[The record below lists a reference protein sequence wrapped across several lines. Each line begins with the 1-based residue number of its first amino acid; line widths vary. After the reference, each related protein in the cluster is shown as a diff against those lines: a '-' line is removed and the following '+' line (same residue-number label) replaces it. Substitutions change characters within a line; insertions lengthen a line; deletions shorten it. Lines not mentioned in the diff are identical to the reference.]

1 MRNRNKINKL
11 IREMTLAYTCK
22 KEKIAAEKARELLKI
37 DPNMEL
43 AIMVLDFCG
52 ELEDN

>member
-1 MRNRNKINKL
+1 MRQRVNKL
-11 IREMTLAYTCK
+11 IQEMTLAFMGG

-37 DPNMEL
+37 NPNFEM

-52 ELEDN
+52 ELK